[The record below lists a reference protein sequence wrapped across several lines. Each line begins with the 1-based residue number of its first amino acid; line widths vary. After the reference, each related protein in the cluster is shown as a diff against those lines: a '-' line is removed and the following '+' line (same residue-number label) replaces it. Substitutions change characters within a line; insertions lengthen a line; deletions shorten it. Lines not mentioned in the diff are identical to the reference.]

1 MHLRLAR
8 ARGSLTAPNSVVQD
22 RALTYLLMLEETEK
36 VQSRIDMVKG
46 LLVSPTSNFD
56 RVREQF
62 PEFFDPFEEA
72 KQEDGT
78 YDIDKI
84 DATDVEWGTP
94 TSAEEDDDLSRWIAS
109 RESGSFTGA
118 DFE

>member
-1 MHLRLAR
+1 M
-8 ARGSLTAPNSVVQD
+8 VQD
-22 RALTYLLMLEETEK
+22 RALTYLLMLDEAEK
-36 VQSRIDMVKG
+36 VKSRIDMVKG
-46 LLVSPTSNFD
+46 LLASPLGNYERIRD
-56 RVREQF
+56 QF

-84 DATDVEWGTP
+84 DASDVDWSSP
-94 TSAEEDDDLSRWIAS
+94 TSAEEDADLSRWIAS
-109 RESGSFTGA
+109 RENGSFTGA